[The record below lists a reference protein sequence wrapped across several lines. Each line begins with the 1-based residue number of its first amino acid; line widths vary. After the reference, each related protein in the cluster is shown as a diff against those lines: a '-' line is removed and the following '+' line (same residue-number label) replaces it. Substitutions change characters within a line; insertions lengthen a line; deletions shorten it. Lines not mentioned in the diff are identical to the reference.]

1 MAPSL
6 TGYVR
11 TDPASGAL
19 PAPAVLVVPV
29 GRYRG
34 HEKVQGEETV
44 MTGVH
49 VRIGIYRES
58 YHTDTA
64 CPALNGKPE
73 TFEGIKPMSREAA
86 EVEGLKPCRRCKA
99 E

>member
-11 TDPASGAL
+11 TDPASRAL

-44 MTGVH
+44 MTEVH
-49 VRIGIYRES
+49 VCIGIYRES

-73 TFEGIKPMSREAA
+73 TSVM
-86 EVEGLKPCRRCKA
+86 CRPSSSYT
-99 E
+99 

>member
-1 MAPSL
+1 
-6 TGYVR
+6 
-11 TDPASGAL
+11 
-19 PAPAVLVVPV
+19 
-29 GRYRG
+29 
-34 HEKVQGEETV
+34 